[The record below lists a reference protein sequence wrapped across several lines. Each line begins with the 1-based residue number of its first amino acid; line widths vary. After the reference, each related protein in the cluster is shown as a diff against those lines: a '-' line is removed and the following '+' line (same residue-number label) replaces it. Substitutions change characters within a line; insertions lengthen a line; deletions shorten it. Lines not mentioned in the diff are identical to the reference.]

1 MIGLIDDENKELH
14 ILGDL
19 NCDMLKSVSDQPTK
33 TLKIIYEA
41 YQLSQLITEGTRIT
55 NRSCA
60 LIDHY
65 VTSMPEKINLP
76 GVIHTGISDHSLIYG
91 IRKINPIISSRKKAK
106 KIEVRNMKR
115 FNQHHFNEDL
125 LAQPWEQIVLQSD
138 TDSMWTLWK
147 ELFLEVLDKHAP
159 IQHIRKKSSSIPW
172 LTSEI
177 KKLLFDRDKK
187 NVER

>member
-1 MIGLIDDENKELH
+1 
-14 ILGDL
+14 
-19 NCDMLKSVSDQPTK
+19 
-33 TLKIIYEA
+33 
-41 YQLSQLITEGTRIT
+41 
-55 NRSCA
+55 
-60 LIDHY
+60 
-65 VTSMPEKINLP
+65 MPEKINL
-76 GVIHTGISDHSLIYG
+76 SG

-138 TDSMWTLWK
+138 SMWTLWK
-147 ELFLEVLDKHAP
+147 ELSLEVLDKHAP

-187 NVER
+187 KRRAMTTKLNAD